1 MFHKIIEYQI
11 MLHKNNI

>member
-1 MFHKIIEYQI
+1 